1 MNTLKNKK
9 GYVSIESMIISS
21 LVIAF
26 SMFLVINY
34 SSHTNNI
41 TDKTAKS
48 IDTSI
53 HEYKVVSPE

>member
-1 MNTLKNKK
+1 MNPLKSKK
-9 GYVSIESMIISS
+9 GYVSIESMIVSS

-26 SMFLVINY
+26 SMFLVISY
-34 SSHTNNI
+34 SNHTNTI
-41 TDKTAKS
+41 TDKTEKN

>member
-1 MNTLKNKK
+1 MNPLKSKK
-9 GYVSIESMIISS
+9 GYVSIECMIVSS

-26 SMFLVINY
+26 SMFLVISY
-34 SSHTNNI
+34 SNHTDTI
-41 TDKTAKS
+41 TDKTAKN